1 MEITGFSSDG
11 RVVFEFDQEML
22 IPDSLQNFTLKAE
35 AIEPELQ
42 WRLPANETE
51 QALVYLYNFMDFSV
65 IRGSPNSA
73 PMDDLI
79 FTMLLVELSEKR
91 LVLQAEF

>member
-42 WRLPANETE
+42 
-51 QALVYLYNFMDFSV
+51 
-65 IRGSPNSA
+65 
-73 PMDDLI
+73 
-79 FTMLLVELSEKR
+79 
-91 LVLQAEF
+91 